1 MASIR
6 IHGLR
11 KNFGATVAVAGVDLD
26 IEDGE
31 FMVLLGPSGSG
42 KTTTLR
48 CIAGLERPDQGD
60 IHIGEVLVNKLSPAD
75 RDIAFV
81 FQMYALYPHL
91 SVYNNLAFPLRA
103 QRTPR
108 EQTDR
113 AVREVAEI
121 LHLSHL
127 LGRRPSQ
134 LSGGEMQRVALGRA
148 MVRRPRAFLMDEP
161 LSTLDAKLR
170 EEMRA
175 ELKRLQADLHAT
187 TVYVTHDQVEAM
199 SMADRIAVMNNGL
212 LQQVGTPAQVYDT
225 PQTLFV
231 AHFVGSPGMNFV
243 DCTLSPDSA
252 TLLAHRAGFQ
262 LPLSPPPSPEV
273 AQRAAGQPL
282 VLGVRPEDVAV
293 STDPVVSPSNQ
304 ALSGWLP
311 AEVYVVEPLGS
322 ENIVDLK
329 VGEQIIRAKTPPTFK
344 PPMGAPVRFSIDQAR
359 MHLFDRQTE
368 QALT

>member
-6 IHGLR
+6 IRGLR
-11 KNFGATVAVAGVDLD
+11 KNFGATIAVAGVDLD
-26 IEDGE
+26 INDGE

-48 CIAGLERPDQGD
+48 CIAGLEHPDQGD
-60 IHIGEVLVNKLSPAD
+60 IHIGDALVTHLSPAD

-91 SVYNNLAFPLRA
+91 SVYNNIAFPLRA
-103 QRTPR
+103 QHVAKDDI
-108 EQTDR
+108 DR
-113 AVREVAEI
+113 AIKEVASV
-121 LHLSHL
+121 LHISHL
-127 LGRRPSQ
+127 LSRKPGQ
-134 LSGGEMQRVALGRA
+134 ISGGEMQRVALGRA

-161 LSTLDAKLR
+161 LTTLDAKLR

-175 ELKRLQADLHAT
+175 ELKRLQADLRAT

-199 SMADRIAVMNNGL
+199 SMADRIAVMNDGR

-243 DCTLSPDSA
+243 DCTLSPDST
-252 TLLAHRAGFQ
+252 TLLAHRAGFE
-262 LPLSPPPSPEV
+262 LPLSVPLSPEV
-273 AQRAAGQPL
+273 ARQAAGHPL

-293 STDPVVSPSNQ
+293 STDTRQ
-304 ALSGWLP
+304 GWLP

-329 VGEQIIRAKTPPTFK
+329 VGEQIIRAKTAPTFK
-344 PPMGAPVRFSIDQAR
+344 PQMGAPVHFSIDQAR
-359 MHLFDRQTE
+359 MHLFDRESE